1 MSAPDV
7 HIILAEKV
15 FDEDLSA
22 FDRKDFMLGTLLPD
36 IRYLAGIDRYQTHF
50 KDLKLTDLSGDS
62 SFMAGAKFHSIV
74 DEARMAYLETHD
86 VYPWLPKSQYIHSA
100 LKFLED
106 EVLHDRLTDKGR
118 FPGWFASLPYEQIDF
133 PVDRQCLDRWYPLL
147 LEYLE
152 APPSK
157 GRIEKLV
164 LGMGFKREEVKEL
177 HDVIGKIR
185 GLPEYAKIVLDFYDN
200 F

>member
-15 FDEDLSA
+15 FDDDLSA

-50 KDLKLTDLSGDS
+50 KDLKLTDLAGDS
-62 SFMAGAKFHSIV
+62 SFVAGAKFHSIV
-74 DEARMAYLETHD
+74 DEARMAYLETRG

-100 LKFLED
+100 LKFFED
-106 EVLHDRLTDKGR
+106 EVLHDRLADKGR
-118 FPGWFASLPYEQIDF
+118 FPGWFAALPYDQIDF
-133 PVDRQCLDRWYPLL
+133 PVDRPCLDRWYPLL

-157 GRIEKLV
+157 ERIEKLV
-164 LGMGFKREEVKEL
+164 FGMGFKHEEVGEL
-177 HDVIGKIR
+177 NEVIEKIR
-185 GLPEYAKIVLDFYDN
+185 RLPEYAKIVLDFYDN

>member
-22 FDRKDFMLGTLLPD
+22 FDRKDFMLGTIFPD

-50 KDLKLTDLSGDS
+50 KDLKLTDLAQDN

-74 DEARMAYLETHD
+74 DEARMAYLETRG

-100 LKFLED
+100 LKFFED
-106 EVLHDRLTDKGR
+106 EVLHDRLTGKDR
-118 FPGWFASLPYEQIDF
+118 LPGWFRALPYEQINF
-133 PVDRQCLDRWYPLL
+133 PVDRQCVDRWYPLL

-157 GRIEKLV
+157 ERIEKLV
-164 LGMGFKREEVKEL
+164 LGMGFKHEEVAEL
-177 HDVIGKIR
+177 NAVIGEIR
-185 GLPEYAKIVLDFYDN
+185 GIPEYAQIVLDFYDN